1 MRPCYIHTACSLVM
15 IFVCLLPL
23 DIDLMVPRKTPLKSA
38 LWYVDICFKS
48 EKIKIKVFICDRGEN
63 FFCMLN
69 LALCPFLE
77 LGCRRLPPMGA
88 PSQTGEEKT
97 RGAGAGCGDGCTS

>member
-1 MRPCYIHTACSLVM
+1 MRPCYIHTACSFVM

-63 FFCMLN
+63 VFCMLN
-69 LALCPFLE
+69 LALCPYLE